1 LQTEHNTAELD
12 FYLAPLRDQW
22 LETENGPAG
31 EGGKE
36 FEVQAGNALTNAAKK
51 FWVEKTIVK
60 GRPDRESG
68 PHRVGAALWSP
79 QKSSDGK
86 DIYANMREVSPGDV
100 VLHLTDNSGF
110 SGVSVA
116 ADRVDEKFGGVRGTV
131 WGEQASY
138 RVQLKDFQVLEP
150 PLSRKALFS
159 DDEICQGLLAILNST
174 EGHGLFYNKSL
185 DLNQGAY
192 LTEAPLSL
200 VALLNRASEKS
211 VGKSLPHVNASVPEF
226 RHGTPY
232 TIEDAVEDLF
242 LDLESAERILTVW
255 RNKKSNPAGTAGG
268 REDLRC
274 SSFGFCLDGR

>member
-1 LQTEHNTAELD
+1 MLQKEFNTDELD

-22 LETENGPAG
+22 LETENPPGEDGKKTDAPTGPQG
-31 EGGKE
+31 
-36 FEVQAGNALTNAAKK
+36 ALTNAAKK

-116 ADRVDEKFGGVRGTV
+116 ADRVDENFGGIAGTV

-138 RVQLKDFQVLEP
+138 MVQLNDFQALDP
-150 PLSRKALFS
+150 PLSREVLFS
-159 DDEICQGLLAILNST
+159 TMRGPAMA
-174 EGHGLFYNKSL
+174 F
-185 DLNQGAY
+185 
-192 LTEAPLSL
+192 
-200 VALLNRASEKS
+200 
-211 VGKSLPHVNASVPEF
+211 
-226 RHGTPY
+226 
-232 TIEDAVEDLF
+232 
-242 LDLESAERILTVW
+242 W
-255 RNKKSNPAGTAGG
+255 RS
-268 REDLRC
+268 
-274 SSFGFCLDGR
+274 